1 MKDFFN
7 YVIYLIGIGLLAF
20 AVYTI
25 RKIPDM
31 VSEKLKADR
40 EFEFNK
46 ALQIDEFYR
55 KDGNLQN
62 IMLEWTHYA
71 IVNDAMSSLN
81 TDKGIKKLQ
90 VLVQKTVGYGSS
102 RTVKLLTEMFQEV
115 YQNNDN
121 ESKGQKGSS
130 EDNKS
135 DDTSDSDYTT
145 MVVLAM
151 VVSSLKEDFTGIK
164 IEPLDVLKI
173 RLTDYTKYEETFK
186 KIIDRTNEKLGVK
199 I

>member
-1 MKDFFN
+1 MKDVFD
-7 YVIYLIGIGLLAF
+7 YIISGVSIGLLLL
-20 AVYTI
+20 AVYMVK
-25 RKIPDM
+25 KIPDM
-31 VSEKLKADR
+31 VRDKLKSDR

-46 ALQIDEFYR
+46 ALQVDEFYR
-55 KDGNLQN
+55 KDGNLQG
-62 IMLEWTHYA
+62 IMLEWTNYA
-71 IVNDAMSSLN
+71 ISNNAMDDLN
-81 TDKGIKKLQ
+81 KAEGLKKLQ
-90 VLVQKTVGYGSS
+90 DLVQKTVGYGSS

-115 YQNNDN
+115 YQNND
-121 ESKGQKGSS
+121 SKDQKDSS

-135 DDTSDSDYTT
+135 DDASESDYTT

-173 RLTDYTKYEETFK
+173 RITDYTKYEETFK
-186 KIIDRTNEKLGVK
+186 KIIDKTNEKLGVE

>member
-1 MKDFFN
+1 MKDIFD
-7 YVIYLIGIGLLAF
+7 YIISGVSIGLLIL
-20 AVYTI
+20 AVYMVK
-25 RKIPDM
+25 KIPDM
-31 VSEKLKADR
+31 VRDKLKSDR

-46 ALQIDEFYR
+46 ALQVDEFYR
-55 KDGNLQN
+55 KDGNLQG
-62 IMLEWTHYA
+62 IMLEWTNYA
-71 IVNDAMSSLN
+71 ISNNAMDDLN
-81 TDKGIKKLQ
+81 KAKGLKKLQ
-90 VLVQKTVGYGSS
+90 DLVQKTVGYGSS

-115 YQNNDN
+115 YQNND
-121 ESKGQKGSS
+121 SKGQKDSS

-135 DDTSDSDYTT
+135 DDASESDYTT

-173 RLTDYTKYEETFK
+173 RITDYTKYEETFK
-186 KIIDRTNEKLGVK
+186 KIIDKTNEKLGVE

>member
-1 MKDFFN
+1 LKDVFD
-7 YVIYLIGIGLLAF
+7 YIISGVSIGLLIL
-20 AVYTI
+20 AVYMVK
-25 RKIPDM
+25 KIPDM
-31 VSEKLKADR
+31 VRDKLKSDR

-46 ALQIDEFYR
+46 ALQVDEFYR
-55 KDGNLQN
+55 KDGNLQG
-62 IMLEWTHYA
+62 IMLEWTNYA
-71 IVNDAMSSLN
+71 ISNNAMDDLSKARGL
-81 TDKGIKKLQ
+81 KKLQ
-90 VLVQKTVGYGSS
+90 DLVQKTVGYGSS

-115 YQNNDN
+115 YQNND
-121 ESKGQKGSS
+121 SKDQKDSS

-135 DDTSDSDYTT
+135 DDASESDYTT

-173 RLTDYTKYEETFK
+173 RITDYTKYEETFK
-186 KIIDRTNEKLGVK
+186 KIIDKTNEKLGVE

>member
-20 AVYTI
+20 VVYTI

-31 VSEKLKADR
+31 VSDKLKTDR

-71 IVNDAMSSLN
+71 IVNDAMDSLN

-102 RTVKLLTEMFQEV
+102 RTVKLLAEMFQEV
-115 YQNNDN
+115 YQDN
-121 ESKGQKGSS
+121 A
-130 EDNKS
+130 DNKS
-135 DDTSDSDYTT
+135 TKSGESGFST
-145 MVVLAM
+145 MVIMAM
-151 VVSSLKEDFTGIK
+151 IVSSLKEDFTGQK
-164 IEPLDVLKI
+164 IEPLDILKI
-173 RLTDYTKYEETFK
+173 KINDYVDYEGSFK
-186 KIIDRTNEKLGVK
+186 RILDEINTKLGVN